1 MYDSH
6 GYKWSK
12 SFMYKIAYYN
22 ITSDKKAAK
31 KKTNPKHST
40 EEDLD
45 K

>member
-12 SFMYKIAYYN
+12 SFMFKVAYYN
-22 ITSDKKAAK
+22 VSSNKEDAK
-31 KKTNPKHST
+31 KKKST

>member
-31 KKTNPKHST
+31 KKKKPIPNIQQKRI
-40 EEDLD
+40 
-45 K
+45 

>member
-31 KKTNPKHST
+31 KKKPIPNIQQKRI
-40 EEDLD
+40 
-45 K
+45 